1 MRDTLVYVAGPFIVL
16 FIIFLATSP
25 FALIFHAIIAFTK
38 RRIGGVAATALYGA
52 EVIGVYLWF
61 RWIIDPINAGFD
73 ADLYDGPVGF
83 GAGMF
88 GGFIMFFAGML
99 VILNGIGLCRLPK
112 GPAMPMKWK

>member
-25 FALIFHAIIAFTK
+25 FALIFHAMIAFTK
-38 RRIGGVAATALYGA
+38 RRIGSVAATVLYGA

-61 RWIIDPINAGFD
+61 RWIIEPINAGFD
-73 ADLYDGPVGF
+73 ANLYDGPVGF

-88 GGFIMFFAGML
+88 GGFIMIFAGML
-99 VILNGIGLCRLPK
+99 VILYGIGLCRLPK
-112 GPAMPMKWK
+112 VPETPMKWK

>member
-25 FALIFHAIIAFTK
+25 FALIFHAMIAFTK
-38 RRIGGVAATALYGA
+38 RRIGSVAATALYGA

-73 ADLYDGPVGF
+73 ANLYDGPVGF

-112 GPAMPMKWK
+112 GPQRR